1 MVQHEGHEE
10 YMMRRMREEDHQSS
24 SLTAEQMTIKDMT
37 ELQYKL
43 YFRIKEL
50 SEENLKLKEKINHYE
65 NNYSPMR

>member
-50 SEENLKLKEKINHYE
+50 SEVYF
-65 NNYSPMR
+65 S